1 MLKSEL
7 FAQKEK
13 YSNILRIVNGIMYLI
28 MPASLQRN
36 INKNMITQKYRV
48 WEIRNEYISITEKEV
63 AREKILGYLYDFNLK
78 LIDLLNELVKH
89 KADIKV
95 FDIRTLASYTELLQN
110 NIKSTILS
118 SKLTEIQVYSI
129 TDLIFEF
136 GILCSSFLSYYSH
149 VELLLEEFS
158 IKEEYLYIGFHKP
171 ENKDL
176 TYSEFLLV
184 AELLNLCIKFIFR
197 EYSDK
202 IYIHIDSGSNMQAKV
217 KVSELAEGEVTVQNS
232 IKDNIKEF
240 IKGLINKD
248 KNDSAIMIKTAKAN
262 HKLIRNFAKDNIE
275 LLKEVTKMKEE
286 NEDEFFKDEIMKIYQ
301 CSSQLSQ
308 QNIQMSID
316 SISSKNSSTLLL
328 EKSVMKQITDTS
340 SIKEIE

>member
-13 YSNILRIVNGIMYLI
+13 YTNIFKIINQVLGFI
-28 MPASLQRN
+28 MPYSSRHIAY
-36 INKNMITQKYRV
+36 KNNTIPRYRV
-48 WEIRNEYISITEKEV
+48 LDIRNEYIRNKEQDISRQKVLEYLHEFQFVLHELKKELSNHDLSIK
-63 AREKILGYLYDFNLK
+63 Y
-78 LIDLLNELVKH
+78 
-89 KADIKV
+89 
-95 FDIRTLASYTELLQN
+95 FDINKLMEYTDLLQN
-110 NIKSTILS
+110 NIKGMMLS
-118 SKLTEIQVYSI
+118 LKITEIQIYSI
-129 TDLIFEF
+129 ADIILEF
-136 GILCSSFLSYYSH
+136 GIVCASFHSYYLNL
-149 VELLLEEFS
+149 ELLLEEFS

-202 IYIHIDSGSNMQAKV
+202 IHIHIDSGSNMQAKV

-248 KNDSAIMIKTAKAN
+248 KNDSAILIKTAKAN
-262 HKLIRNFAKDNIE
+262 QKLIRNFAKDNIE

-286 NEDEFFKDEIMKIYQ
+286 NDDEFFKEEIMKIYQ

-316 SISSKNSSTLLL
+316 SISSKNSSTSLL
-328 EKSVMKQITDTS
+328 EKSVIKQITDTN
-340 SIKEIE
+340 SIKAIQ